1 MLRKLALRLR
11 DEERGIAL
19 IIALGVIVV
28 LSIAMASAIDYSS
41 ANSRKPANT
50 AQRAHVNTPSWSNS
64 FA

>member
-1 MLRKLALRLR
+1 VRHLISNDLRLSEPTLPLMLRKLALRLR

-41 ANSRKPANT
+41 APG
-50 AQRAHVNTPSWSNS
+50 VFEP
-64 FA
+64 